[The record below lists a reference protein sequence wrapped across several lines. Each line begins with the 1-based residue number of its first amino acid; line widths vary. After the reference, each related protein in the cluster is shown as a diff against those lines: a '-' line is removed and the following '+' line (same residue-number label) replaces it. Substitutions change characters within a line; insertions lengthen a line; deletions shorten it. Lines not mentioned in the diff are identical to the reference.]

1 MRLTVA
7 LAAAAFA
14 FFTLSGG
21 RAAAEEKLVLSE
33 LIELAKEKNP
43 SLSAMRQEASSME
56 AMSRAQGRLDDPTLK
71 IEFMDQSLERPL
83 EVGPGHS
90 MLTRY
95 TLSQSFPFPG
105 KLSLKKRAAAKE
117 ALSAKAA
124 AASTE
129 LDLAALVKK
138 AYFEYA
144 FMDETI
150 RITNEIKELLSS
162 ASRIA
167 ATMYSTGQTTQQ
179 DVIKLNVELS
189 NLTGEL
195 IELEAGREMSIAA
208 IKSLVNMNQTE
219 ELRGRPELPRK
230 TVSFDERLMYKAASS
245 TPAITALRAGAEAGE
260 LEATLAE
267 KNYYPDFMVGVAP
280 VQRDGRF
287 ESYDLMFQVNIPLWR
302 SRYKNLSESAGAK
315 ARAARSLLSAGQNQ
329 KALEVRGAA
338 VEVIAAGRQLELF
351 ETSLVPF
358 SELSY
363 ESALKNYRSGNASLL
378 TLLEAWRDLKKTR
391 TDSLKAIFEYNLK
404 VAELERA
411 SGTDLLSGAADEK

>member
-1 MRLTVA
+1 MRLLVAMAAA
-7 LAAAAFA
+7 LAVFTISGSQAAAQ
-14 FFTLSGG
+14 
-21 RAAAEEKLVLSE
+21 EKLVLKE
-33 LIELAKEKNP
+33 LIELAKERNP
-43 SLSAMRQEASSME
+43 ALSAMRQQALSME
-56 AMSRAQGRLDDPTLK
+56 AMSRAEGRLDDPTLK
-71 IEFMDQSLERPL
+71 VEFMDQSLERPL

-95 TLSQSFPFPG
+95 TLSQMFPFPG
-105 KLSLKKRAAAKE
+105 KLSLKERAAAKG
-117 ALSAKAA
+117 AHSARAG

-150 RITNEIKELLSS
+150 RITTEIKELLTA

-179 DVIKLNVELS
+179 DVVKLNVELS

-195 IELEAGREMSIAA
+195 IELEAGREVSMAA
-208 IKSLVNMNQTE
+208 IKSLVNMKQTE
-219 ELRGRPELPRK
+219 ELRGTPELPRK
-230 TVSFDERLMYKAASS
+230 TVSFDERAMYEAASV
-245 TPAITALRAGAEAGE
+245 TPAIEALRADAEAGE
-260 LEATLAE
+260 LEAALAG

-302 SRYKNLSESAGAK
+302 GRYENLSESAGAK

-338 VEVIAAGRQLELF
+338 IEVMAAGRQLELF
-351 ETSLVPF
+351 ETSLVPL

-363 ESALKNYRSGNASLL
+363 ESALKNYRSGSSSLL

-391 TDSLKAIFEYNLK
+391 TDSLRAIFEYNLK

-411 SGTDLLSGAADEK
+411 SGVDLLTGAVDEK